1 VAKVLLVEDDSRI
14 SQFIK
19 RGLEAEGYVVDV
31 AVEGGQALLLAHDHD
46 YELIV
51 LDRML
56 PGRDGMDI
64 CRLLRIEKNQALILM
79 LTAMDSLQNKIDGLR
94 CGADDYMT
102 KPFAFDE
109 LLARMEAL
117 LRRHGNPRSA
127 PVLQIGDLTLDADAK
142 KAWRG
147 DREITLTVREYALL
161 SYLMHNAGTVVSR
174 HRLLNSVWGMHF
186 DPGTKIV
193 DVYISYLRRKVDE
206 DDEQPM
212 IRTVRGF
219 GYTLAAPE

>member
-1 VAKVLLVEDDSRI
+1 MAKVLLVEDDSRI

-19 RGLEAEGYVVDV
+19 RGLEAEGYVVDL
-31 AVEGGQALLLAHDHD
+31 AVEGGQALSLARDHD

-56 PGRDGMDI
+56 PGRDGMEI
-64 CRLLRIEKNQALILM
+64 CRLLRVEKNEALILM
-79 LTAMDSLQNKIDGLR
+79 LTAMDTLQNKIDGLR

-117 LRRHGNPRSA
+117 KRRGGKPA
-127 PVLQIGDLTLDADAK
+127 ADPVLQIGDLTLDSDAK

-147 DREITLTVREYALL
+147 DREITLTAREYALL

-174 HRLLNSVWGMHF
+174 NRLLNNVWGMDF
-186 DPGTKIV
+186 DPGTKVV
-193 DVYISYLRRKVDE
+193 DVYISYLRRKIDE
-206 DDEQPM
+206 DGEPPM
-212 IRTVRGF
+212 IKTVRGF
-219 GYTLAAPE
+219 GYILAEPE